1 MTLAAKTIEEF
12 RSEIKGVDISEVPY
26 DKQGYHLAIEAQTGN
41 LLNIVDFLDRR
52 EFYIVDLFCVDYQDY
67 LELVYFFN
75 THRELC
81 RVKVTLKLD
90 PEKPVAPTI
99 SHIYTIAR
107 WYEREAHEFFGVYF
121 EGHPGLTY
129 LFLHDGI
136 DHYPLRK
143 KHVPVPDNDRK
154 LLDSFK
160 PQEEDDCFFVNLGP
174 QHPSTH
180 GVLRVVLKMDGEY
193 ILSAEPVL
201 GYLHRMHEKMAES
214 KSYLQFLP
222 NPARMDYPGA
232 LFFNLAHVETIEK
245 LCGIAVPERAKYIR
259 TITCELNRIAS
270 HLLWLGAFPADLGGL
285 TPFMYA
291 FDDRENILDIL
302 EAVTGSRLTYCY
314 FRFGGLYNDID
325 EESFVGAT
333 KRFIER
339 MRERFVMYDKLITGN
354 VIFINRIKNI
364 GIMEQGKVRKYGASG
379 PFIRSTGIPFDM
391 RKVDPYEA
399 YGSIGFE
406 IPTGHIGDNMDRY
419 LVRMKEMEISLNI
432 IEEAMKRLPPGPF
445 QTEKVPKKL
454 KPPKGD
460 IYHAIESTRGETGV
474 YIVSDESDTPYR
486 MRWRVPSYSNL
497 MTFPHLAQGL
507 LIADAIA
514 TLGSYDIVVPEID
527 R

>member
-12 RSEIKGVDISEVPY
+12 KAEFKSVDISEVPY
-26 DKQGYHLAIEAQTGN
+26 DKQGYHLSIESRTGN
-41 LLNIVDFLDRR
+41 LLGIVNFLDRR

-81 RVKVTLKLD
+81 RIKVTLKLD

-99 SHIYTIAR
+99 SNIYTIAR
-107 WYEREAHEFFGVYF
+107 WYEREVHEFFGVYF
-121 EGHPGLTY
+121 EGHPNLTY
-129 LFLHDGI
+129 LFLHEEI

-143 KHVPVPDNDRK
+143 KHVPVPDGDKK
-154 LLDSFK
+154 LLNSFK
-160 PQEEDDCFFVNLGP
+160 PHEEENSFFINLGP

-193 ILSAEPVL
+193 LISAEPVL
-201 GYLHRMHEKMAES
+201 GYLHRMHEKMAEN
-214 KSYLQFLP
+214 KSYMQFLP

-232 LFFNLAHVETIEK
+232 LLFNLAYVETVEK
-245 LCGIAVPERAKYIR
+245 LCGIEVPERAKYIR

-270 HLLWLGAFPADLGGL
+270 HLLWLGAFPADLGAL

-302 EAVTGSRLTYCY
+302 EDVTGSRLTYCY
-314 FRFGGLYNDID
+314 FRFGGLYNDIN
-325 EESFVGAT
+325 EESFVDAT

-339 MRERFVMYDKLITGN
+339 MRERLVMYDKLITGN
-354 VIFINRIKNI
+354 VIFINRVKNI
-364 GIMEQGKVRKYGASG
+364 GILEQGQAKKYGFSG
-379 PFIRSTGIPFDM
+379 PVIRSTGIPFDM
-391 RKVDPYEA
+391 RRVEPYAA
-399 YGSIGFE
+399 YGSIDFE

-419 LVRMKEMEISLNI
+419 MVRMKEIEISLNI
-432 IEEAMKRLPPGPF
+432 IEEGIKRLPSGPF
-445 QTEKVPKKL
+445 KTEKVPKKL

-460 IYHAIESTRGETGV
+460 IYNAVESTRGETGV

-497 MTFPHLAQGL
+497 MTFPHLSRGV